1 MAAEFAKQGTLAQDF
16 EIAGRSL
23 HTGRRCR
30 VHARPADPGHGIVFH
45 RRIGERVVAV
55 PARIDLAISQ
65 PLCTALRAPDG
76 TIVRTVEHLLAA
88 FMAMGID
95 NAAIGIDEE
104 ELPIFDGS
112 AMPWVDAITR
122 AGRIEQPA
130 PRSAIRVLAEVEYRD
145 DKHHLVIEPAPRY
158 EIQVSNE
165 LAGFG
170 PMNWQG
176 PVTAETFRTELAA
189 SRSFGR
195 IRWALPAM
203 LYGFLTGKPLL
214 RGARLSSTAAILG
227 SRIIGGMRLPQE
239 PVRHRALDIVGD
251 LALAGCPIIGRVRA
265 KNPGHDYNRALLCT
279 LLAKPDAWER
289 VDLG

>member
-1 MAAEFAKQGTLAQDF
+1 MAGPAQATLARDF
-16 EIAGRSL
+16 RIGGRSL

-30 VHARPADPGHGIVFH
+30 VHAMPAAPGTGILF
-45 RRIGERVVAV
+45 RRKLADRTVDV
-55 PARIDLAISQ
+55 PGRIEIAISQ

-95 NAAIGIDEE
+95 NAMIEIDEE

-112 AMPWVDAITR
+112 AVPWVEAIST
-122 AGRIEQPA
+122 AGRIVQDA
-130 PRSAIRVLAEVEYRD
+130 ARQALRVLAPVEYIKD
-145 DKHHLVIEPAPRY
+145 NHHLVIEPAPHF
-158 EIQVSNE
+158 ELDVSIA

-170 PMNWQG
+170 PMNWCG
-176 PVTAETFRTELAA
+176 RVTAESFRTELAA

-203 LYGFLTGKPLL
+203 LYGLVTGKPLL
-214 RGARLSSTAAILG
+214 RGARLSSTAALFG

-239 PVRHRALDIVGD
+239 PVRHRALDVVGD
-251 LALAGCPIIGRVRA
+251 LALAGRPIIGRVRA
-265 KNPGHDYNRALLCT
+265 RNPGHDYNRALLQK
-279 LLAKPDAWER
+279 LLATPDAWEIAPA
-289 VDLG
+289 DPI